1 MPTVLVT
8 GANSGIGL
16 AASVELAKR
25 GWRVIATMRDRT
37 RRAALDDA
45 LAVARVSDDVRIEQL
60 DVTDER
66 SLDHAIAALDLDHHA
81 LDAVVHNAGVAV
93 GGAFED
99 LSDAEVRHVMEVN
112 FFGVLALTRRLLPAF
127 RARRHGRIL
136 IVSSEAAFAG
146 HPTISPYA
154 ASKWAV
160 EGWAEA
166 LAYEVA
172 PFGIEVTL
180 VEPGA
185 VKTNIWNASPRII
198 PKDSAYRPLLR
209 HLDAAVDLHVAR
221 TAREPEEVA
230 RVIAGALEAR
240 KPRFRY
246 AVGPT
251 ARLLHFARGK
261 LPARLLRLIV
271 RRYFRLDRVGW

>member
-1 MPTVLVT
+1 MPTVLIT

-37 RRAALDDA
+37 RRGDLDDA
-45 LAVARVSDDVRIEQL
+45 LAAAHVSDDVRIEAL
-60 DVTDER
+60 DVTDEK
-66 SLDHAIAALDLDHHA
+66 SIDAAIAALDLAHHP
-81 LDAVVHNAGVAV
+81 LEAVVHNAGIAV

-99 LSDAEVRHVMEVN
+99 LDDAQIRRVMEVN

-146 HPTISPYA
+146 HPTVSAYA

-166 LAYEVA
+166 LAGEVA
-172 PFGIEVTL
+172 PFGIEVVL

-185 VKTNIWNASPRII
+185 VKTNIWSASPRVI
-198 PKDSAYRPLLR
+198 PKDSPYRPLLR
-209 HLDAAVDLHVAR
+209 HLDAAVDLHVAK
-221 TAREPEEVA
+221 TAREPQEVA

-246 AVGPT
+246 TVGPT
-251 ARLLHFARGK
+251 ARLLHVARGK
-261 LPARLLRLIV
+261 VPARLMRWML

>member
-1 MPTVLVT
+1 MPSVLIT

-25 GWRVIATMRDRT
+25 GWRVVATMRDRT
-37 RRAALDDA
+37 KRGELDRQLAAA
-45 LAVARVSDDVRIEQL
+45 GVSDDVRIEQL
-60 DVTDER
+60 DVTDEK
-66 SLDHAIAALDLDHHA
+66 SIDATVAALDLAHHP
-81 LDAVVHNAGVAV
+81 LEAVVHNAGIAI

-99 LSDAEVRHVMEVN
+99 LSDTEIRGVMEVN

-127 RARRHGRIL
+127 RAQRRGRIL

-146 HPTISPYA
+146 HPTISAYA

-185 VKTNIWNASPRII
+185 VKTNIWKASPRII
-198 PKDSAYRPLLR
+198 PKESPYRPLLR
-209 HLDAAVDLHVAR
+209 HLDAAVDIHVEK
-221 TAREPEEVA
+221 TAREPEEAA
-230 RVIAGALEAR
+230 RVIANALEAR
-240 KPRFRY
+240 KPRFRNT
-246 AVGPT
+246 VGPT
-251 ARLLHFARGK
+251 ARMLHVARGK
-261 LPARLLRLIV
+261 VPARLMRRIFA
-271 RRYFRLDRVGW
+271 RYFGLHRIRW